1 MSDLYSE
8 IIDYHKMSFD
18 REQLIAD
25 YAQSIVEGWDLD
37 TLLGFAYDKI
47 VENLDKYSDKNLI
60 EEITEFSP
68 DLLEGIEVPNA
79 NK

>member
-1 MSDLYSE
+1 MMTDLYTE
-8 IIDYHKMSFD
+8 IIDYNKMTFD
-18 REQLIAD
+18 RDQLIAD

-68 DLLEGIEVPNA
+68 DLLEDIEVPDA
-79 NK
+79 H

>member
-1 MSDLYSE
+1 MPDLYSE
-8 IIDYHKMSFD
+8 IIDYHKMTFD
-18 REQLIAD
+18 RDQLIAD

-37 TLLGFAYDKI
+37 TLFGFAYDKI

-68 DLLEGIEVPNA
+68 DLLEGIEVPDA
-79 NK
+79 NE

>member
-1 MSDLYSE
+1 MVDLYSE
-8 IIDYHKMSFD
+8 IVNYHKMSFD

-47 VENLDKYSDKNLI
+47 VENLNEYSDEKLI
-60 EEITEFSP
+60 EEVNEFSP
-68 DLLEGIEVPNA
+68 DLLEDIEVPDA
-79 NK
+79 H

>member
-1 MSDLYSE
+1 MMTDLYTE
-8 IIDYHKMSFD
+8 IVNYHKMNFD

-25 YAQSIVEGWDLD
+25 YADSIVEGWDLD

-47 VENLDKYSDKNLI
+47 VENLNKYSNENLI

-68 DLLEGIEVPNA
+68 DLLEGIEVPDA
-79 NK
+79 

>member
-1 MSDLYSE
+1 MMDDLYTE
-8 IIDYHKMSFD
+8 IVNYHKMSFD
-18 REQLIAD
+18 REQLISD

-37 TLLGFAYDKI
+37 ILLGFAYDKI

-68 DLLEGIEVPNA
+68 DLLEGVEVPDA
-79 NK
+79 